1 MTNQITDT
9 LFMVRPTS
17 FRRNEETAVNNF
29 FQQTQ
34 ESDSSLEVQ
43 DHALAEFDLFVDKLR
58 QHGIHV
64 FVFEDSNSKDTPD
77 SIFPNNWISFHDDGT
92 ILTYPMYAENR
103 RAERREDVINKLQEQ
118 FLVKTVLSFSHWE
131 NKNKFL
137 EGTGSMIL
145 DRPNKIVY
153 ASLSERTNEEVLS
166 VFCEKTGYD
175 SVTFTS
181 YQTVDSRRLPIYHT
195 NVMMAL
201 GDEFSIV
208 CLSSI
213 DDMVERER
221 IIFSMEKTGKEII
234 DISEEQVNQFAGN
247 MLQVKN
253 DRNERFTV
261 MSQAAFQSLRED
273 QINTIE
279 QYGAIISSP
288 IPTIERLGGGGVR
301 CMMAEVFLP
310 RQLIND

>member
-1 MTNQITDT
+1 
-9 LFMVRPTS
+9 MVRPTS